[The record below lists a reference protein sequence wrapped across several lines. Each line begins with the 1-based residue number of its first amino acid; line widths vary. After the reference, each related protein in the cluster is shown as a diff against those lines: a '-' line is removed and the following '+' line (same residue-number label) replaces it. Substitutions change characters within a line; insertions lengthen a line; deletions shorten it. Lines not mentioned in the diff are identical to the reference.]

1 MRSRS
6 LTRLVLLAVAGAAAR
21 AVVMWFRSNPSKE
34 SKPDA
39 VDDTLEE
46 SFPASDPPSW
56 TPTTGATSGRVGRA

>member
-21 AVVMWFRSNPSKE
+21 AVVMWFRSHPSRE
-34 SKPDA
+34 SDA

-56 TPTTGATSGRVGRA
+56 TPTTGATSGRVGSV